1 MTEEQ
6 ALIVDEKLKEQFTGI
21 KTIAAEVEQGLDF
34 LDKRDQKILEL
45 ITNQQNLSMLA
56 YVDEKRNTISYQRKK
71 LTGISNSEHFKDI
84 WMDKEVLI

>member
-71 LTGISNSEHFKDI
+71 LAGISNSEHFKDI